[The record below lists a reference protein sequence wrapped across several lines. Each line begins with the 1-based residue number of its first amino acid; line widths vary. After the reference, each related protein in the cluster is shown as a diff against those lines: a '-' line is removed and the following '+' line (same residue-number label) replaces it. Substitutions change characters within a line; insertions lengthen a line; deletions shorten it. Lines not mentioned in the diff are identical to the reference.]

1 MSENVNP
8 VQKRELD
15 KEQALPYT
23 IARSQNWL
31 SYSVTKTFN
40 TTSAPLISPSPA
52 RRAVWTTFYVP
63 A

>member
-1 MSENVNP
+1 MNLV
-8 VQKRELD
+8 RFTELD

-23 IARSQNWL
+23 IARSRIWL

-40 TTSAPLISPSPA
+40 TTSAPLSLTSPA
-52 RRAVWTTFYVP
+52 RRAVWTPFHVP

>member
-1 MSENVNP
+1 MNP

-23 IARSQNWL
+23 IARSQIWL

-40 TTSAPLISPSPA
+40 TTSAPLNSPSPA